1 MQVNKLIPK
10 IKITQSA
17 TLLTVD
23 QAPWHTYD
31 LTNTFHSHHFFP
43 STSFHTFLIRTNSN
57 NSVLSVNCFLNY
69 FLKSWPSLSRPPP
82 PPKKRVHSPTWHKKT
97 PITNGRRQRVLLF
110 ASAPLP
116 TLRHYTSS
124 GPVRKVN

>member
-57 NSVLSVNCFLNY
+57 NSVLSVKVAFSITFSNPGRRCLA
-69 FLKSWPSLSRPPP
+69 P

>member
-57 NSVLSVNCFLNY
+57 NSVLSVKVAFSITFSNPGRRCLA
-69 FLKSWPSLSRPPP
+69 LP
-82 PPKKRVHSPTWHKKT
+82 PPKKEGALSHLAQENTNNKRQEAEGAALCIRTATNPSPLYLKW
-97 PITNGRRQRVLLF
+97 
-110 ASAPLP
+110 AS
-116 TLRHYTSS
+116 
-124 GPVRKVN
+124 